1 MTMHTK
7 ATKPIT
13 AAKIQRKW
21 HIVDV
26 NSAILGRVATQIAA
40 YLIGKHK
47 SNYVDYLD
55 MGDYVVVTNA
65 LTVAVTGK
73 KSEDKLYSRY
83 SGYPDGLKKVTF
95 TQMQAKKPEEIIRL
109 AVYGMLPKNKLRDRR
124 IARLHIYKN
133 EEHPYADKFV

>member
-21 HIVDV
+21 HHVDV
-26 NSAILGRVATQIAA
+26 NSAVLGRVATQIAS

-133 EEHPYADKFV
+133 EEHPYQDKFV